1 MAFLF
6 MLFQDSAGGN
16 FFGTVSIPTT
26 LFGRL
31 FNVLILALLF
41 LTHTFQRFFSW
52 HSMILLFLL
61 IKSNWG
67 SIHSFCPHS

>member
-1 MAFLF
+1 MTFLF
-6 MLFQDSAGGN
+6 MLFQDSASGN

-41 LTHTFQRFFSW
+41 LTAMWYTVEIVASFQV
-52 HSMILLFLL
+52 IQ
-61 IKSNWG
+61 
-67 SIHSFCPHS
+67 